1 MKRIWLLSLV
11 FLSGCIDYTWEKSEV
26 WVYPNNGTYCVTFKG
41 EGWKDERPYPV
52 DLRCG
57 MSLQDALILRDAD
70 AKQLGAVAK

>member
-1 MKRIWLLSLV
+1 
-11 FLSGCIDYTWEKSEV
+11 
-26 WVYPNNGTYCVTFKG
+26 VTFKG